1 MRKAKNA
8 KLIVPPDDFYKHRQS
23 IYDPIARGAYERF
36 ESRGSVHGHHEDDW
50 YQAES
55 ELLQPVTFEL
65 SDSGDAFIVVSNVTG
80 YRPEDLRVSV
90 ELRSLRICG
99 QALAAFRGAFPFLR
113 FACFHRYVP
122 SFSRDHQPQYTRGA
136 PTKDAPPGGLRVRI
150 ETRLETLRTIFSIR
164 RWEPYPHAIQKDDH
178 DSNCLMMSTK
188 EALCGSFR
196 F

>member
-1 MRKAKNA
+1 MGRQSAVSKQMRKAKNA
-8 KLIVPPDDFYKHRQS
+8 KLVVPPDDFYKHRQS
-23 IYDPIARGAYERF
+23 IYDPIARRAYERF

-99 QALAAFRGAFPFLR
+99 QALAENKRSGKSQEELRRFEGFFL
-113 FACFHRYVP
+113 
-122 SFSRDHQPQYTRGA
+122 SFDLPASIDTSQASAEIISHNILEVRLPKMR
-136 PTKDAPPGGLRVRI
+136 PP
-150 ETRLETLRTIFSIR
+150 
-164 RWEPYPHAIQKDDH
+164 
-178 DSNCLMMSTK
+178 
-188 EALCGSFR
+188 EA
-196 F
+196 